1 MWRYKEGN
9 TLIYAE
15 KRVLLRDGSE
25 ALLRSPR
32 VEDAPV
38 LLDYLKVT
46 ASETEFLM
54 RYPEE
59 VSMTLEAEEQYIR
72 KQLDSPNDCMIVCE
86 VNGRL
91 AGNCSLGMNSRRK
104 TRHRG
109 TIGIALISEFWGRG
123 IGTVLMGELI
133 ALGEQRGLMQL
144 ELQVFQGNERAIALY
159 RKMGFETV
167 CSLPNA
173 IRLKDGS
180 LRDEYTM
187 VRKL

>member
-1 MWRYKEGN
+1 M
-9 TLIYAE
+9 IFAE
-15 KRVLLRDGSE
+15 KTVRLRDGSE
-25 ALLRSPR
+25 AVLRSPR
-32 VEDAPV
+32 VEDAPA
-38 LLDYLKVT
+38 LLNYLQVT
-46 ASETEFLM
+46 AAETDFLM

-72 KQLDSPNDCMIVCE
+72 RLLESPNDCMIVCE

-91 AGNCSLGMNSRRK
+91 AGNCSLGMNGRIK

-123 IGTVLMGELI
+123 IGTILLGELI

-144 ELQVFQGNERAIALY
+144 ELQVFQGNERALALY

-167 CSLPNA
+167 CALPNA

-187 VRKL
+187 VRKLG